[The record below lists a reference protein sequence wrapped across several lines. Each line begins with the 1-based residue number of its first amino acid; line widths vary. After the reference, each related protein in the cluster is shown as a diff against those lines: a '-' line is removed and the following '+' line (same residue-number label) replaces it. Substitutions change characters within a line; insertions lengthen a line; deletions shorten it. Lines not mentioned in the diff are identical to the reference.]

1 MKRAAILQTG
11 VNNPNLSAHYP
22 DYPSMF
28 RTLIGQAQATPMIE
42 LVSFPVL
49 EGSFFPDIDRFDGF
63 IITGSASGVYEKTEW
78 MKELFAFIRV
88 AHEKK
93 KKIAGFCFGHQAIAV
108 ALGGKVIKSEK
119 GWGAGIKKHV
129 VKSKKDWMT
138 PYVSNLQL
146 IYMHQDQV
154 VKLPESAV
162 LLSGDN
168 FCPFSAFTVGEHIL
182 SMQGHPEF
190 SNEFV
195 KDLIKLRTDSIGTRE
210 TNLALNSL
218 SNPHDGTIV
227 GQWIVN
233 LLCSP

>member
-1 MKRAAILQTG
+1 
-11 VNNPNLSAHYP
+11 
-22 DYPSMF
+22 
-28 RTLIGQAQATPMIE
+28 
-42 LVSFPVL
+42 
-49 EGSFFPDIDRFDGF
+49 
-63 IITGSASGVYEKTEW
+63 
-78 MKELFAFIRV
+78 
-88 AHEKK
+88 
-93 KKIAGFCFGHQAIAV
+93 
-108 ALGGKVIKSEK
+108 
-119 GWGAGIKKHV
+119 
-129 VKSKKDWMT
+129 MT